1 MILCHI
7 DLPNPK
13 YMTVDVNIL
22 QEFYLNIHTAAT
34 QTQVSCIVLI
44 FFSNITS
51 YFLLALHTR
60 GLVKTYLIIFVLS

>member
-44 FFSNITS
+44 FF
-51 YFLLALHTR
+51 R
-60 GLVKTYLIIFVLS
+60 